1 MSYYIFGLF
10 GALSMLA
17 ALPLQAAQDTT
28 PDLAIRGGRV
38 VDGTGNPAIYADI
51 GIKNGRIIQIGK
63 VPAATR
69 EIQASNLVVCPGFID
84 VHTHADEVDE
94 MPLAENFV
102 RMGVTTV
109 IAGNCGSSILD
120 LGKLFRRIEATNAA
134 VNVASMIGHNDVREK
149 AMGGRF
155 DRPPTPEE
163 MARMKAMVKKAMEDG
178 AVGLSTGLI
187 YHPGVFSTTE
197 EIIEL
202 AREAAAYGGIYT
214 SHMRHEDEKID
225 VALNEVFRIARE
237 TGIRAEVSHI
247 KLSGPN
253 AWGKAS
259 QVLELLE
266 KARADG
272 LEITQDQYT
281 YTASSTSL
289 GQLIPDDILEGG
301 RKRYRERIADP
312 VIRSNTVQ
320 RMVETLR
327 KRGRDSFA
335 YAVIASYD
343 PNPELNGLNVQEAA
357 KKVRNSD
364 TLEEQA
370 ELVLE
375 VQKNGGASAV
385 FHGIDETDLQTFM
398 RHPNTMVASDS
409 GLRKFGEGVPH
420 PRGYGNNARI
430 LARYVRELKVLRLED
445 AIRKMTSLPANTFRL
460 KDRGLLREGNWA
472 DVVVFNPETVQD
484 TATFKQPHAYPTGI
498 KAVVVNG
505 VIVLED
511 GKHTG
516 AKAGQ
521 VLRRGS

>member
-1 MSYYIFGLF
+1 
-10 GALSMLA
+10 
-17 ALPLQAAQDTT
+17 
-28 PDLAIRGGRV
+28 
-38 VDGTGNPAIYADI
+38 
-51 GIKNGRIIQIGK
+51 
-63 VPAATR
+63 
-69 EIQASNLVVCPGFID
+69 
-84 VHTHADEVDE
+84 
-94 MPLAENFV
+94 
-102 RMGVTTV
+102 
-109 IAGNCGSSILD
+109 
-120 LGKLFRRIEATNAA
+120 
-134 VNVASMIGHNDVREK
+134 
-149 AMGGRF
+149 
-155 DRPPTPEE
+155 
-163 MARMKAMVKKAMEDG
+163 VKKAMEDG